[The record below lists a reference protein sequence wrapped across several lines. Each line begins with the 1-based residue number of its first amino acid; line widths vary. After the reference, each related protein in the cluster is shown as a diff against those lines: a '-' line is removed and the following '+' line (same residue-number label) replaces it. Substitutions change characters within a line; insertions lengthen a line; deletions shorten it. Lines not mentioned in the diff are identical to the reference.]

1 MFTGSHLDTEILTHL
16 TPESVQGHA
25 TMMPLEINYMLA
37 KTQLVL
43 EDRSFFFKDNC
54 YTAI

>member
-1 MFTGSHLDTEILTHL
+1 MGSHLDTEILTHL
-16 TPESVQGHA
+16 TLESVQGHA

-37 KTQLVL
+37 KTQHVL